1 MSDVNYNLSH
11 GLCMVYLEMTAAD
24 GKFEQSE
31 MDEAA
36 KKVLKWEDV
45 FEYAAEKTW
54 DESIVWFKSFDSVE
68 SRVDA
73 VFNVLGVLKDKM
85 PKAALVEIAKD
96 FNKIGATVDMLK
108 SRSDLNPEEYANF
121 AKDWI
126 NSGATLIGGC
136 CEVGPAH
143 IAELKRKFG

>member
-1 MSDVNYNLSH
+1 M
-11 GLCMVYLEMTAAD
+11 
-24 GKFEQSE
+24 
-31 MDEAA
+31 
-36 KKVLKWEDV
+36 KWEDV

-96 FNKIGATVDMLK
+96 LADIGQADGEVAENEKKFFQAFLEVAGLTFEDLK
-108 SRSDLNPEEYANF
+108 
-121 AKDWI
+121 
-126 NSGATLIGGC
+126 
-136 CEVGPAH
+136 
-143 IAELKRKFG
+143 

>member
-54 DESIVWFKSFDSVE
+54 DESIGWFKSFDSAD

-73 VFNVLGVLKDKM
+73 VFNVLRLIKDKM

-96 FNKIGATVDMLK
+96 LADIGSADGEVAENEKKFFQAFLEVAGLTFEDLK
-108 SRSDLNPEEYANF
+108 
-121 AKDWI
+121 
-126 NSGATLIGGC
+126 
-136 CEVGPAH
+136 
-143 IAELKRKFG
+143 

>member
-96 FNKIGATVDMLK
+96 LADIGQADGEVAENEKKFFQAFLEVAGLTFEDLK
-108 SRSDLNPEEYANF
+108 
-121 AKDWI
+121 
-126 NSGATLIGGC
+126 
-136 CEVGPAH
+136 
-143 IAELKRKFG
+143 

>member
-73 VFNVLGVLKDKM
+73 VFNVLGVQKDKM

-96 FNKIGATVDMLK
+96 LADIGQADGEVAENEKKFFQAFLEVAGLTFEDLK
-108 SRSDLNPEEYANF
+108 
-121 AKDWI
+121 
-126 NSGATLIGGC
+126 
-136 CEVGPAH
+136 
-143 IAELKRKFG
+143 